1 MPCGRSGSCLIA
13 AAVAACPLR
22 GQTPRQPQVLRI
34 GAPIRVMTADYPG
47 APLVGVF
54 AGLVGDTILVGL
66 PGGSDAIRLSA
77 GASRGSRRASATA
90 PGAGSGALIGM
101 LAGTLAGGI
110 AAGATSPHGL
120 QPSAAGLFL
129 GGGAIGAIA
138 GGVLGGLVFKAAR
151 WVVIP
156 LDMLSES
163 AEP

>member
-1 MPCGRSGSCLIA
+1 
-13 AAVAACPLR
+13 
-22 GQTPRQPQVLRI
+22 VLRI
-34 GAPIRVMTADYPG
+34 GAPIRVSTTDYPG

-54 AGLVGDTILVGL
+54 AGIVGDTILVGL
-66 PGGSDAIRLSA
+66 PGGSDALRLA
-77 GASRGSRRASATA
+77 RGSVTRIETRVGRRS
-90 PGAGSGALIGM
+90 GAGFGALIGM

-110 AAGATSPHGL
+110 AAAATSPHGL
-120 QPSAAGLFL
+120 EPSAAGLFL

-156 LDMLSES
+156 PGMLTES

>member
-1 MPCGRSGSCLIA
+1 VRTLGTCLIV

-22 GQTPRQPQVLRI
+22 GQQPRQPQVLRI
-34 GAPIRVMTADYPG
+34 GAPIRVTTADYPG

-54 AGLVGDTILVGL
+54 AGIVGDTLLVGL
-66 PGGSDAIRLSA
+66 PGGSDALRLS
-77 GASRGSRRASATA
+77 RGGVTRIETRVGRRS
-90 PGAGSGALIGM
+90 GAGSGALIGM

-110 AAGATSPHGL
+110 AAAATSPHGL
-120 QPSAAGLFL
+120 EPSAAGLVL

-138 GGVLGGLVFKAAR
+138 GGVLGGLVFKAPR

-156 LDMLSES
+156 TNMLTES